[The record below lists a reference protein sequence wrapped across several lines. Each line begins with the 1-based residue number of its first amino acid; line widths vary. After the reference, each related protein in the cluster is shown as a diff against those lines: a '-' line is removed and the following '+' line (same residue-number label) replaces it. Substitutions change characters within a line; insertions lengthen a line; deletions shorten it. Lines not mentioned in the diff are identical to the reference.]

1 MLGNLQVAFVPLVA
15 WAVLSERPG
24 APRAGHAAARARRRR
39 ARSPARSSRAPTA
52 TTRARACIFGAA
64 TGLTYAGF
72 ILLLRAGGADLRRPA
87 GPLLDATVVATVTAS
102 SAGLIIGDADLVPS
116 WPAHGWLVL
125 LAMTS
130 QVIGWLLISS
140 SLPRLPAALTSLLLT
155 IQPIGSVLLGA
166 LIFAETPTA
175 LQIAGVGAILA
186 GLVLVSRVR
195 PAAPEPVAAAAGP

>member
-1 MLGNLQVAFVPLVA
+1 VLGGV
-15 WAVLSERPG
+15 VLISG
-24 APRAGHAAARARRRR
+24 ALEQGAYGDNP
-39 ARSPARSSRAPTA
+39 SRGVL
-52 TTRARACIFGAA
+52 FGAA

-72 ILLLRAGGADLRRPA
+72 ILLLRAGGGDLRRPA
-87 GPLLDATVVATVTAS
+87 GPLLDATAVATVACVI
-102 SAGLIIGDADLVPS
+102 AGLIVGDADLVPS
-116 WPAHGWLVL
+116 WPAHGWLIVL
-125 LAMTS
+125 AVTS

-166 LIFAETPTA
+166 LIFAETPSA
-175 LQIAGVGAILA
+175 LQFAGVGAILA